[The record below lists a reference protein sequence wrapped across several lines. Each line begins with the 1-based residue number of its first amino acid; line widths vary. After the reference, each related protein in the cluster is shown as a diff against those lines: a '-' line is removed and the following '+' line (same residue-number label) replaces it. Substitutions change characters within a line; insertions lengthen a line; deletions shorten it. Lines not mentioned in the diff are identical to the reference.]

1 MTRGLRGLAVA
12 TFLGMAILFLSIA
25 VTTGMAL
32 AWLMAVANGA
42 LFVLNLM
49 AYMGSE
55 ARRKPPTPCRSGP
68 DVNGAGRVVKG
79 E

>member
-32 AWLMAVANGA
+32 AWLMAVVNGA
-42 LFVLNLM
+42 LFVMNLM
-49 AYMGSE
+49 AYMSDEPG
-55 ARRKPPTPCRSGP
+55 RKQPPAP
-68 DVNGAGRVVKG
+68 
-79 E
+79 

>member
-32 AWLMAVANGA
+32 AWLMAVVNAA
-42 LFVLNLM
+42 LFALNLM
-49 AYMGSE
+49 VYMGNE
-55 ARRKPPTPCRSGP
+55 ARREKPPTP
-68 DVNGAGRVVKG
+68 
-79 E
+79 